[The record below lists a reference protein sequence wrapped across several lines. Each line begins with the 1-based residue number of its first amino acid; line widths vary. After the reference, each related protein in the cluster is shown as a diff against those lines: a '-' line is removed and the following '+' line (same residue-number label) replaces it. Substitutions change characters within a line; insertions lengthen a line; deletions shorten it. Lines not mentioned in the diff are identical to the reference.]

1 MEISKRLF
9 IVLYLQEQSS
19 FLVSF
24 PKTGRTWLSYM
35 LDQIEDK
42 SDKKIN
48 YLKTHDFSEIVIESG
63 QKQIKFNLQICKRYF
78 YRRAKVIFS

>member
-1 MEISKRLF
+1 MLF
-9 IVLYLQEQSS
+9 WRYLKDYLLSYTYNNNQV

-42 SDKKIN
+42 SDDGIN
-48 YLKTHDFSEIVIESG
+48 TIWSNQDLCGE
-63 QKQIKFNLQICKRYF
+63 
-78 YRRAKVIFS
+78 KVMKSILIFINILS

>member
-1 MEISKRLF
+1 MFINVILEISKD
-9 IVLYLQEQSS
+9 YLLSYTYKNNQV

-42 SDKKIN
+42 S
-48 YLKTHDFSEIVIESG
+48 
-63 QKQIKFNLQICKRYF
+63 
-78 YRRAKVIFS
+78 

>member
-1 MEISKRLF
+1 MLF
-9 IVLYLQEQSS
+9 WRYLKDYLLSYTYKNNQV

-42 SDKKIN
+42 SVKK
-48 YLKTHDFSEIVIESG
+48 
-63 QKQIKFNLQICKRYF
+63 
-78 YRRAKVIFS
+78 